1 MNAAQSVFCHAHAAA
16 KNGLYRFRVC
26 GREAL
31 RDLLKAIGPSKD
43 GPMVQSVKEHSTRL
57 SRNSINYATVEKV
70 SKKAEKVRAIPA
82 PCC

>member
-16 KNGLYRFRVC
+16 KNGLYTFLVC

-43 GPMVQSVKEHSTRL
+43 GPMVVIMRYSL
-57 SRNSINYATVEKV
+57 L
-70 SKKAEKVRAIPA
+70 
-82 PCC
+82 

>member
-16 KNGLYRFRVC
+16 KNGLYTFHVC

-43 GPMVQSVKEHSTRL
+43 GPMVSL
-57 SRNSINYATVEKV
+57 
-70 SKKAEKVRAIPA
+70 SKKSRHRASFLV
-82 PCC
+82 